1 MMKDYAKQLK
11 ELQIEIANKERN
23 GKEIDD
29 LEGERKELY
38 LAITQLEKEKN
49 KRERKVKKLEQ
60 PGVTKFVFSCFGI

>member
-29 LEGERKELY
+29 LE
-38 LAITQLEKEKN
+38 A
-49 KRERKVKKLEQ
+49 
-60 PGVTKFVFSCFGI
+60 SCII